1 MPDLS
6 FKTFLAKYVR
16 SLSATGT
23 VAIKNLVKEASS
35 TNARLREPLFLYA
48 LAYGKMDL
56 LLRLSRATSLFDEYK
71 QLSDAYTY
79 KDILSL
85 LESQS
90 PLLRRE
96 YLKVW
101 TSYKAAAGA
110 KERDRRVRDLVRERI
125 RKMQKETGISAYRI
139 AKDLNLDPANVAS
152 WLKNGNNA
160 VGLQNACLI
169 LDYLEDFEEDKNRP
183 AK

>member
-48 LAYGKMDL
+48 FAYGKIDL
-56 LLRLSRATSLFDEYK
+56 LLRLSRDTSMFDEYK
-71 QLSDAYTY
+71 QLSNDYTY
-79 KDILSL
+79 NDILSL

-96 YLKVW
+96 YLKIW
-101 TSYKAAAGA
+101 TSYKATAGA
-110 KERDRRVRDLVRERI
+110 RDRDRRVRDLVRERI
-125 RKMQKETGISAYRI
+125 RKIQKETGISAYRI
-139 AKDLNLDPANVAS
+139 AKDLNLDPANEAS

-160 VGLQNACLI
+160 VGLQNACRI
-169 LDYLEDFEEDKNRP
+169 LDYIETMKEDKNRP
-183 AK
+183 AM